1 MANIYDVAR
10 KAGVSIGTV
19 SRYLNEK
26 GYVGETARE
35 RIKVAIEELG
45 FRPSG
50 IARGLTH
57 RRTYMLGFVVSDLL
71 NPFVPEIVRGAQDL
85 ADDAGYCL
93 LLYNTDGDGPR
104 EARALKLLYER
115 RVDGLIMT
123 PPETKEGNQSIYELH
138 MLGIP
143 IVLVGRNLKTAVVDR
158 VTTATYTGAIEA
170 VMHLAGLG
178 HRRIAFIGGA
188 RGLASGRRQGYLDG
202 LQKAGLSVDE
212 SLIVETPLTRES
224 GAQAMAHLLQMEQ
237 PPTGVF
243 TANDISAIGA
253 IQEAAQRGC
262 RIPADISLVGFD
274 DVALAAQTLPPLTTI
289 AQPKTL
295 LGHTAVELLLA
306 RIEHA
311 DKWSPQEIRLPCE
324 LVVRGSTAPYLLG

>member
-93 LLYNTDGDGPR
+93 LLYNTDGDGLR

-138 MLGIP
+138 TLGIP

-170 VMHLAGLG
+170 VMHLATLG
-178 HRRIAFIGGA
+178 HKRIAFIGGYAA

-202 LQKAGLSVDE
+202 LQKAGLQVDE

-224 GAQAMAHLLQMEQ
+224 GAEAMARLLQMEL

-243 TANDISAIGA
+243 AANDISAIGA
-253 IQEAAQRGC
+253 MQAAAQRGC
-262 RIPADISLVGFD
+262 RIPTDLSLVGFD

-295 LGHTAVELLLA
+295 LGQTAVELLLA

-311 DKWSPQEIRLPCE
+311 DEWSPQEIRLPCE
-324 LVVRGSTAPYLLG
+324 LIVRGSTAHYS

>member
-10 KAGVSIGTV
+10 RAGVSIGTV

-57 RRTYMLGFVVSDLL
+57 KRTYMLGFVVSDLL

-115 RVDGLIMT
+115 RVDGLILT
-123 PPETKEGNQSIYELH
+123 PPETREGNQSIYELH

-143 IVLVGRNLKTAVVDR
+143 IVLVGRNLKTAIVDR
-158 VTTATYTGAIEA
+158 VTTETYTGAIEA
-170 VMHLAGLG
+170 VMHLAALG
-178 HRRIAFIGGA
+178 HQRIAFIGGQ

-202 LQKAGLSVDE
+202 LSQAGLSVDE

-224 GAQAMAHLLQMEQ
+224 GAQAMAYLLEMER

-243 TANDISAIGA
+243 AANDISAIGA
-253 IQEAAQRGC
+253 MQEAAQRGW

-289 AQPKTL
+289 AQPKTQ
-295 LGHTAVELLLA
+295 LGQTAVERLLA

-311 DKWSPQEIRLPCE
+311 DEWSPREIRLPCE
-324 LVVRGSTAPYLLG
+324 LIVRGSTTAPS